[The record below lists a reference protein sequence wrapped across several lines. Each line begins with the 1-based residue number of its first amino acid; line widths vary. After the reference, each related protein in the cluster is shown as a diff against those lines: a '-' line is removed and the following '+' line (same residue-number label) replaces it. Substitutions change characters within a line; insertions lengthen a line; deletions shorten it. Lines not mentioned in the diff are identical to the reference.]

1 MNGRAFGT
9 AIITPTVPTDSAPA
23 RGGQRF
29 DCGRHGR
36 LTVVQIARIA
46 GTSRTAIY
54 QRIRAGRTG
63 EALCEPRW
71 ARQSEIRRASPPRR
85 HVLAAAFQL
94 AAMYPDR
101 LPSVAEIQRFRP
113 MSRQNAQVWRQAIA
127 TARRAAL
134 QAHHE

>member
-1 MNGRAFGT
+1 HPGVRENRQVDPTGGRRRPRLRYRSPARATGRRAAVNGRAFGT

-71 ARQSEIRRASPPRR
+71 
-85 HVLAAAFQL
+85 
-94 AAMYPDR
+94 
-101 LPSVAEIQRFRP
+101 
-113 MSRQNAQVWRQAIA
+113 
-127 TARRAAL
+127 
-134 QAHHE
+134 